1 MTTAPTTTTPSPVA
15 PTGRVRR
22 GARLLA
28 GTVVVGALSTL
39 VMPAVAAVLPSPDA
53 PEAQERVAFVARNDV
68 AADALGVGPVAGM
81 LGGIVIT
88 TPSGSL
94 SDPAKLSLTEFA
106 PDHVYIAGGAAAI
119 SDAVAAEIDA
129 LGPWTVERLAGAGRD
144 ETAYLVGKVLADRG
158 VGRPVLT
165 GAQVVGDSW
174 VGGTM
179 HADVFDL
186 TRQIHTES
194 FDATHDGVSP
204 IELGGAPTDVVTVDL
219 DLPSQGCG
227 FTETT
232 AYTVLVEGDSTVLTS
247 AGTERIFNVG
257 IAMDDDEAAYTAL
270 ETTTGTGFDF
280 ANVALRGEFTIG
292 SGEHTVHLVAET
304 SGTDVTAVRGG
315 LTATVVGWECAA
327 FDELDS

>member
-1 MTTAPTTTTPSPVA
+1 MTTAPIATATPTT
-15 PTGRVRR
+15 RVRR

-39 VMPAVAAVLPSPDA
+39 VMPAVAAVLPSPAA
-53 PEAQERVAFVARNDV
+53 PAAQERVAFVARNDV
-68 AADALGVGPVAGM
+68 AADTLGVGPVAGM

-94 SDPAKLSLTEFA
+94 SDPAELSLTEFA
-106 PDHVYIAGGAAAI
+106 PEHVYIAGGAAAI
-119 SDAVAAEIDA
+119 SDEVAAEIDA
-129 LGPWTVERLAGAGRD
+129 LGPWSVERLAGANRD

-165 GAQVVGDSW
+165 GTQVVGDSW

-194 FDATHDGVSP
+194 FDASADGESP
-204 IELGGAPTDVVTVDL
+204 IDLGGVPTDVVTVDL
-219 DLPSQGCG
+219 DLPSQDCG
-227 FTETT
+227 FTEPT
-232 AYTVLVEGDSTVLTS
+232 AYTVLVEGDATALAS
-247 AGTERIFNVG
+247 AGSERFFNVG
-257 IAMDDDEAAYTAL
+257 IAMDDDESTYTAI

-292 SGEHTVHLVAET
+292 AGEHTVHLVAET
-304 SGTDVTAVRGG
+304 SGSDVTAVRGG

-327 FDELDS
+327 IDELDS